1 MQQISENAMSDE
13 SSTGGLAR
21 RLQMRRVD
29 QSMARAQTQSKKQQ
43 QDYTGILV
51 DNLRENGQIIL
62 VSDDMA
68 FAGSLRELVCNTL
81 KM

>member
-1 MQQISENAMSDE
+1 MSDE

-62 VSDDMA
+62 VSDDMPEA
-68 FAGSLRELVCNTL
+68 CASLSAIR
-81 KM
+81 